1 MRVLCATVLT
11 AILATASSA
20 SAQVLDLS
28 TITCK
33 NFFEG
38 PETRISYVMTWL
50 DAYYRDEDSPPVID
64 FDKMKAD
71 GVKLGEYCQKNPN
84 IGLITAADKLFDK

>member
-1 MRVLCATVLT
+1 MRILCATLLT
-11 AILATASSA
+11 ATLATASSA
-20 SAQVLDLS
+20 SAQVVDLS

-38 PETRISYVMTWL
+38 PESRISYVMTWL

-64 FDKMKAD
+64 FDKMKSD
-71 GVKLGEYCQKNPN
+71 GVKLGEYCQKNPS

>member
-1 MRVLCATVLT
+1 MRILCATLLG

-20 SAQVLDLS
+20 SAQVVDLS

-38 PETRISYVMTWL
+38 PESRISYVMTWL

-64 FDKMKAD
+64 FDKMKSD
-71 GVKLGEYCQKNPN
+71 GVKLGEYCQKNPS

>member
-1 MRVLCATVLT
+1 MRILCATLLKAAV
-11 AILATASSA
+11 ATASSA
-20 SAQVLDLS
+20 SAQVIDLS

-38 PETRISYVMTWL
+38 PESRISYVMTWL

-64 FDKMKAD
+64 FDKMKSD
-71 GVKLGEYCQKNPN
+71 GVKLGEYCQKNPS